1 MTKKIIRS
9 CLVFLLFFAGFAAAE
24 KAPFVVVEIG
34 ALSIKLGNDGTG
46 IIKNNDECFGCDFK
60 FVKITKNSKASING
74 VEVNILEA
82 RSRAGKDVMVSYDPN
97 TREVQFIRWSK

>member
-9 CLVFLLFFAGFAAAE
+9 CLVFLLFFAGFAVAE
-24 KAPFVVVEIG
+24 KAPFVVVEFG
-34 ALSIKLGNDGTG
+34 TLSIKLSNDGTG
-46 IIKNNDECFGCDFK
+46 IIKNDGCFDCDFE
-60 FVKITKNSKASING
+60 FVRITRNSKATING